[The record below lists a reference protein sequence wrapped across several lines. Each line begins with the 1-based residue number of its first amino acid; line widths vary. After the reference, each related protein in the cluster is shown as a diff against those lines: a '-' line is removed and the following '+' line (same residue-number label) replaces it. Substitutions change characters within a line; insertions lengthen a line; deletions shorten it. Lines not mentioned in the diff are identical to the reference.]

1 MPGMEDRRKFKR
13 VGVRLPSVFSVGEAW
28 QTASTRNLS
37 EEGVMGYFPEPLPI
51 GTPVHFKIFFPE
63 ARSIFAVSAEGS
75 VVWVDPSESSGGVRH
90 GILLS
95 GASLHRGD
103 REFLKTFVART
114 GKIA

>member
-1 MPGMEDRRKFKR
+1 MEERRKFRR

-37 EEGVMGYFPEPLPI
+37 EEGVMSCLPESLPV
-51 GTPVHFKIFFPE
+51 GTPVEFKIFFPE
-63 ARSIFAVSAEGS
+63 AHSIFAVSAAGS
-75 VVWVDPSESSGGVRH
+75 VVWVDPSGPTGGVRH

-95 GASLHRGD
+95 AASIHRGD